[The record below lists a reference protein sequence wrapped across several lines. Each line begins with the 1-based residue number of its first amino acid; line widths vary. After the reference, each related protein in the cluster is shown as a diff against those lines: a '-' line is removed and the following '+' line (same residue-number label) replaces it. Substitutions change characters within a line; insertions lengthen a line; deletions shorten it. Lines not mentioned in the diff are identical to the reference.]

1 MSGRDPPSYGAIDKA
16 AEKAEA
22 EKQGRV
28 NFPLS
33 PEGGVVTEGNSSFL
47 P

>member
-28 NFPLS
+28 NY
-33 PEGGVVTEGNSSFL
+33 SSFTRGWGSDRR
-47 P
+47 